1 MLYPEI
7 VIKRQYECVLCEC
20 KKTRAKYINKY
31 YVVAYFEYLKRMVSQ
46 VGNGKSHSLWDRP
59 ESITTKQNSY
69 KVDDTHPG
77 SDVAG
82 EYAAAMAAGYLAF
95 KDKG

>member
-1 MLYPEI
+1 MSFML
-7 VIKRQYECVLCEC
+7 KLCS
-20 KKTRAKYINKY
+20 N
-31 YVVAYFEYLKRMVSQ
+31 FLKMISQ
-46 VGNGKSHSLWDRP
+46 VGTGQSHSLWDRP
-59 ESITTKQNSY
+59 ESITTKQQAY

-82 EYAAAMAAGYLAF
+82 EYAAAMASGYLAF

>member
-1 MLYPEI
+1 M
-7 VIKRQYECVLCEC
+7 CEC
-20 KKTRAKYINKY
+20 KKTRAKYINKCPSC
-31 YVVAYFEYLKRMVSQ
+31 FSLFRIFKK
-46 VGNGKSHSLWDRP
+46 NGFIGGKWKIALFVKRP